1 MGLEVLTR
9 LERCAEPPGG
19 AGTRNLD
26 IGVFSH
32 VRDRCAGSLQVHKN
46 LIECYVSE
54 SNMSFRSQS
63 PAGMRKGAI
72 CELHV
77 DQFYDC
83 RITRPVVPCRHK
95 TRLCSTTHRD
105 LAEGTSRSLARA
117 LAAMFVEG
125 LCACNKSREK
135 NRDVSLWFLFA
146 HRAPVA
152 PGVCACKQCGC

>member
-1 MGLEVLTR
+1 MPPEAAGTFILVGLEVLTR

-83 RITRPVVPCRHK
+83 RITRPVVPGRRK
-95 TRLCSTTHRD
+95 TRLFWSID
-105 LAEGTSRSLARA
+105 GFDVVQAPQEFI
-117 LAAMFVEG
+117 AAMHARTAPPAAESG
-125 LCACNKSREK
+125 RWRCA
-135 NRDVSLWFLFA
+135 F
-146 HRAPVA
+146 
-152 PGVCACKQCGC
+152 